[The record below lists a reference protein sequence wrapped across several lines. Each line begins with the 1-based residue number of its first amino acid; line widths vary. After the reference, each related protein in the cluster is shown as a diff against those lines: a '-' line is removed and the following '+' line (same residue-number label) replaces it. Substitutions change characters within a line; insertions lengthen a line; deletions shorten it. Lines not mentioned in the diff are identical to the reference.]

1 MKSYPTMKLL
11 KKRPPKFVIDFGTT
25 YQNEYT
31 DKGYSR
37 ADTCYPTNQNLFLF
51 GQCSSVSEY
60 RNAFVKKK
68 FPTKVDTD
76 RKRGNPLKQMGSGF
90 DPVIQQS
97 CYQQDYLPTR
107 ISPKSLGLLQRKRV
121 MHSGAQFDKF
131 SRRVGGDVETTTT
144 HSQDYLN
151 PHRHTYHWPPLT
163 IYKQKKLLLGNLK
176 NLAQPTK
183 SIYQSDF
190 HGYPSHLTINT
201 RFAMR
206 SVPDSH
212 MTPRGDIDFDT
223 CYQLAYKDRRR
234 VPISRRIRS

>member
-1 MKSYPTMKLL
+1 MKSYPKMKLL
-11 KKRPPKFVIDFGTT
+11 KKRPPKSVLEFGTT
-25 YQNEYT
+25 YQYEYR
-31 DKGYSR
+31 DHGYSR
-37 ADTCYPTNQNLFLF
+37 ADTCYPSDQNFILF
-51 GQCSSVSEY
+51 GRCSSVSEY

-68 FPTKVDTD
+68 FPSKIEID
-76 RKRGNPLKQMGSGF
+76 RKRVNPLKQMGSGF

-97 CYQQDYLPTR
+97 CYQQDYL
-107 ISPKSLGLLQRKRV
+107 
-121 MHSGAQFDKF
+121 
-131 SRRVGGDVETTTT
+131 
-144 HSQDYLN
+144 N

-163 IYKQKKLLLGNLK
+163 IYRQKKLLIGSLK

-190 HGYPSHLTINT
+190 HGHPSHLKINT
-201 RFAMR
+201 RYAMR

-223 CYQLAYKDRRR
+223 CYQLAYKDRRK